1 MIMLWTKLKELHD
14 TEQCYIGCCFMCLYL
29 CVCTFV
35 SLRKGNIW
43 IIPSKRKGRGPFR
56 YFWKLTI
63 EEQQKK
69 NQIYLEQPE
78 HRRMIRHEV
87 RELASSGT
95 CAVNGRELAQKVI
108 STCMGGALAD
118 GLLVKHELPHP
129 SRCAYTVAGCLQQ
142 HPTLCY
148 QESKSL
154 RVNIVKIWLEVRPR

>member
-1 MIMLWTKLKELHD
+1 MDNTLKEKGKRPIQIFLETHD
-14 TEQCYIGCCFMCLYL
+14 WGTA
-29 CVCTFV
+29 
-35 SLRKGNIW
+35 K
-43 IIPSKRKGRGPFR
+43 
-56 YFWKLTI
+56 
-63 EEQQKK
+63 KK

-118 GLLVKHELPHP
+118 GLLVKHELSHP
-129 SRCAYTVAGCLQQ
+129 SRYACMVAGCLQQ

-154 RVNIVKIWLEVRPR
+154 RVNIVKIWLEVRPRWCERMAKRSLVSSLRNWWSR